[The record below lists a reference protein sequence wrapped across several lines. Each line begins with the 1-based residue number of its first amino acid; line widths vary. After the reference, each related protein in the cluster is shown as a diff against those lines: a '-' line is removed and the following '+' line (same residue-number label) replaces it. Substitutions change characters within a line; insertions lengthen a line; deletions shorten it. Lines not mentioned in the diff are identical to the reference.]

1 MIWFIYAKCHG
12 EKRDYKVSPPWGDCF
27 ICFESISL
35 GFIQETN
42 TRCSKS
48 RVRAKK
54 LMNLQAPFQSPFF
67 YLESGIFL
75 KLLHILY
82 GMISSPIN
90 PIRNSLKSHQLMATF
105 LKYYLIKNTY
115 LTYPLTQP
123 LNSPLYPGAC
133 WSRHKYPADLHSAA
147 LKVPF
152 KVTVR
157 EPFSSHNLGISTNH
171 ISVAK
176 KTGNNYTVPVDFM
189 WTYKSHYHVG

>member
-1 MIWFIYAKCHG
+1 MFRKHFSGFY
-12 EKRDYKVSPPWGDCF
+12 PGDEHQMLK
-27 ICFESISL
+27 IKSKS
-35 GFIQETN
+35 QETDEPPGPLPI
-42 TRCSKS
+42 SI
-48 RVRAKK
+48 
-54 LMNLQAPFQSPFF
+54 FF

-171 ISVAK
+171 ISAAK